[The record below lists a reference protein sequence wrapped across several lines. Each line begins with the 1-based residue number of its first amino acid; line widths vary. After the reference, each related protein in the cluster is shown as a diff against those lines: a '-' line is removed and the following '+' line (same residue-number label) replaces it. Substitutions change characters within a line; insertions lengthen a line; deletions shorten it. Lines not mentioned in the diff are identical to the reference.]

1 MPQYMMS
8 QFISFLAA
16 ALDML
21 LTLYL
26 WILIIGAL
34 LTWVSPD
41 PRNPIVRFLY
51 SVTEPVLYAVRR
63 RLPFVQAGGIDLS
76 PIVVILGIMLVQY
89 VVVAPLYRL
98 AFDMQLRA
106 ALPLSPFT

>member
-1 MPQYMMS
+1 MPQYVMS

-63 RLPFVQAGGIDLS
+63 RMPFVQTGGIDLS
-76 PIVVILGIMLVQY
+76 PIVVILGIMLVRY
-89 VVVAPLYRL
+89 VVVAPLHRL
-98 AFDMQLRA
+98 AFEMQVS
-106 ALPLSPFT
+106 LPVWLA

>member
-1 MPQYMMS
+1 MPEAVLS
-8 QFISFLAA
+8 GFVRFLAD

-21 LTLYL
+21 LNLYV
-26 WILIIGAL
+26 WILLIAAV

-63 RLPFVQAGGIDLS
+63 RLPFVQTGGLDLS
-76 PIVVILGIMLVQY
+76 PLVVMLGIMLVQY
-89 VVVAPLYRL
+89 VVVAPLRRL
-98 AFDMQLRA
+98 AFEIDA
-106 ALPLSPFT
+106 SLPLLLG

>member
-1 MPQYMMS
+1 MPQAVLS
-8 QFISFLAA
+8 GFVRFLAD

-21 LTLYL
+21 LNLYF
-26 WILIIGAL
+26 WILLIGVL

-63 RLPFVQAGGIDLS
+63 RMPFVQTGGIDLS
-76 PIVVILGIMLVQY
+76 PIVVMLGIMLVQY
-89 VVVAPLYRL
+89 VIVAPLRRL
-98 AFDMQLRA
+98 AFEIQA
-106 ALPLSPFT
+106 SLPIWLS

>member
-1 MPQYMMS
+1 MPQYILS
-8 QFISFLAA
+8 QFIAFLAR

-21 LTLYL
+21 LNLYF
-26 WILIIGAL
+26 WILIISAL

-63 RLPFVQAGGIDLS
+63 RLPFVQTAGIDLS
-76 PIVVILGIMLVQY
+76 PLVVILGIMLVQY
-89 VVVAPLYRL
+89 VVVQPLYRL
-98 AFDMQLRA
+98 AMEMQYA
-106 ALPLSPFT
+106 ALPLRLS

>member
-63 RLPFVQAGGIDLS
+63 RLPFVQTAGIDLS
-76 PIVVILGIMLVQY
+76 PLVVMLGIMLVQY
-89 VVVAPLYRL
+89 VIVAPLRRL
-98 AFDMQLRA
+98 AFEIDA
-106 ALPLSPFT
+106 SLPLLLG

>member
-1 MPQYMMS
+1 MLQLILGN
-8 QFISFLAA
+8 FIAFLAD
-16 ALDML
+16 ALDLL

-63 RLPFVQAGGIDLS
+63 RMPFVQTGGIDLS
-76 PIVVILGIMLVQY
+76 PIVVILGIMLVRY
-89 VVVAPLYRL
+89 VVVAPLRRL
-98 AFDMQLRA
+98 AWEVQA
-106 ALPLSPFT
+106 SLPLWFS

>member
-1 MPQYMMS
+1 MPEAVLS
-8 QFISFLAA
+8 GFVRFLAD

-21 LTLYL
+21 LNLYF
-26 WILIIGAL
+26 WILLIAAV

-63 RLPFVQAGGIDLS
+63 RLPFVQTGGIDLS
-76 PIVVILGIMLVQY
+76 PLVVMLGIMLVQY
-89 VVVAPLYRL
+89 VVVTPLRRL
-98 AFDMQLRA
+98 AFELA
-106 ALPLSPFT
+106 ASLPIFLG

>member
-1 MPQYMMS
+1 MLQYMTS
-8 QFISFLAA
+8 QFIAFLAE

-51 SVTEPVLYAVRR
+51 AVTEPVLYAVRR
-63 RLPFVQAGGIDLS
+63 RMPFVQAGGLDLS
-76 PIVVILGIMLVQY
+76 PIVVILGIMLARY
-89 VVVAPLYRL
+89 VVVQPLRRL
-98 AFDMQLRA
+98 AFEIRA
-106 ALPLSPFT
+106 ALPLWLA

>member
-1 MPQYMMS
+1 MPAYVLS
-8 QFISFLAA
+8 QFIAFLAQ

-21 LTLYL
+21 LNLYF
-26 WILIIGAL
+26 WILVISAL
-34 LTWVSPD
+34 LTWVNPD

-63 RLPFVQAGGIDLS
+63 RLPFVQTRSIDLS

-89 VVVAPLYRL
+89 VVVAPLRRL
-98 AFDMQLRA
+98 AFEMQLQTS
-106 ALPLSPFT
+106 LPLWVS

>member
-1 MPQYMMS
+1 MLQYMLS
-8 QFISFLAA
+8 QFIAFLAA

-51 SVTEPVLYAVRR
+51 AVTEPVLYAVRR
-63 RLPFVQAGGIDLS
+63 RMPFVQTGGLDLS
-76 PIVVILGIMLVQY
+76 PIVVILGIMLLRY
-89 VVVAPLYRL
+89 VVVQPLHRL
-98 AFDMQLRA
+98 AFEIRA
-106 ALPLSPFT
+106 ALPLWFA